1 MTEHLTCIGYLK
13 GELEPQGAWR
23 YNAEDWL
30 RKQMGIA
37 TLTFY
42 QRQNCNAIPRLF
54 IDGYNDDKRRFEEN
68 GEKND
73 MAWASADQL
82 TKNWGWLFY
91 LPHDVDLWDVPLDSL
106 IVQCSNCST
115 KDAALVDKK
124 LIPHAPIRFAISEQR
139 RAINREMRG
148 EQY

>member
-42 QRQNCNAIPRLF
+42 QRQNCNAIPALF

-73 MAWASADQL
+73 MAWASADEL
-82 TKNWGWLFY
+82 KKYGWLFY
-91 LPHDVDLWDVPLDSL
+91 LPHDEDLWEYPLGDL
-106 IVQCSNCST
+106 IVQCSYCAA
-115 KDAALVDKK
+115 KDDALVDKK
-124 LIPHAPIRFAISEQR
+124 LIPNAPIRFAIREQR

-148 EQY
+148 ENY